1 MENFH
6 SEIEQDSRR
15 QKDPSWSW
23 VGKINVKMST
33 LPKESMDAI

>member
-1 MENFH
+1 MEDLH

-15 QKDPSWSW
+15 QKDLSWSW

-33 LPKESMDAI
+33 LPKESIDAI